1 MPFSPYSLKVG
12 IMNVSTRIQS
22 LVLENNM
29 KGKLV
34 LTEIEKKNT
43 YILFSYILCFLS
55 FLRGTERIHK
65 PYLHDL
71 LFAPLTFFIMYAKK

>member
-1 MPFSPYSLKVG
+1 MWASGLTTERKNVPFSPSSLKVG

-34 LTEIEKKNT
+34 LTEIEKKN
-43 YILFSYILCFLS
+43 
-55 FLRGTERIHK
+55 
-65 PYLHDL
+65 LHSL
-71 LFAPLTFFIMYAKK
+71 LFYSLLSLLFKGDRADS

>member
-1 MPFSPYSLKVG
+1 MPFSSSSLKVG

-34 LTEIEKKNT
+34 LTEIEKKNLHSLLL
-43 YILFSYILCFLS
+43 YSLLS
-55 FLRGTERIHK
+55 
-65 PYLHDL
+65 L
-71 LFAPLTFFIMYAKK
+71 LFKGDRADS